1 MGDFTIEN
9 AGYFGII
16 LRQKGV
22 AIEISKSS
30 QEDIYFRSHGNASI
44 IVSRYSSDDDEREV
58 YCILWYLMKGIV
70 GQYFLTSDQIKDF
83 VDKSIHSM
91 EKLHVADSLDSVIDI
106 FRRSNKYIDETM
118 PWVLAKDGNIE
129 RLKTVIYNLLETI
142 RIGATLLTPFLTS
155 TSDKIFEQLNTN
167 NREYESVF
175 SFGKLESGNKL
186 GDPKPLFLRID
197 KEEKLKEILG

>member
-83 VDKSIHSM
+83 VDIERKTITIFSDLEYDVLKITFNEDKKEISIATIKDEKDNRPENVMIRVRNGNGGKHS
-91 EKLHVADSLDSVIDI
+91 EYFGTIDSVYRSLKKRADI
-106 FRRSNKYIDETM
+106 AMERKENKEKEFVKESNK
-118 PWVLAKDGNIE
+118 
-129 RLKTVIYNLLETI
+129 
-142 RIGATLLTPFLTS
+142 
-155 TSDKIFEQLNTN
+155 
-167 NREYESVF
+167 
-175 SFGKLESGNKL
+175 
-186 GDPKPLFLRID
+186 
-197 KEEKLKEILG
+197 KE